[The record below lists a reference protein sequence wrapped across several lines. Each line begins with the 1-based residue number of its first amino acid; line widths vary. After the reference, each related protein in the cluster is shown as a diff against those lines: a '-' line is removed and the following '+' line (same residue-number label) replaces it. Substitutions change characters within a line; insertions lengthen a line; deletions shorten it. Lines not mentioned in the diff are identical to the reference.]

1 MFVLKLSMGIGMTLY
16 PGIGVS
22 KKRKQSSGIL
32 LVSVLAF
39 FWYQNKY
46 QYRTLPSNDMI
57 VRKSIVICI
66 LVTVEQYLNE
76 AIRENCKTLD
86 IIQKTLKTSTGCIT
100 HSRPC
105 P

>member
-1 MFVLKLSMGIGMTLY
+1 MGIGMTIY

-22 KKRKQSSGIL
+22 KKRKESSGIL

-66 LVTVEQYLNE
+66 LISVE
-76 AIRENCKTLD
+76 
-86 IIQKTLKTSTGCIT
+86 
-100 HSRPC
+100 H
-105 P
+105 